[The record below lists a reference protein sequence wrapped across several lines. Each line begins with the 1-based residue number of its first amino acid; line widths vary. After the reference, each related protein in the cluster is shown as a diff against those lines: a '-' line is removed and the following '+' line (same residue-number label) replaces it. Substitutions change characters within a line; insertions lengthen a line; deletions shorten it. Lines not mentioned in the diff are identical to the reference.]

1 MSILQSCSFCGS
13 FTSNHICSLLYEKL
27 NKEQFNEKEEINE
40 NKEQFNENKE
50 QFNENKKENDEE
62 NKEMIQ
68 KLIDEYNNNEKINH
82 YLRWFQEVG
91 SINGIKADSFTY
103 LHAIFEVLDLSSGC
117 EDYGNLTDTCI
128 REAII
133 ENIKNRIEDERD
145 KVLDKLFQSI
155 CDQLNDTKMKENF
168 IKLSNKDE
176 NTVENEILNFI
187 DNHKYINFTN
197 YKKHNHITEITNHIK
212 KFL

>member
-13 FTSNHICSLLYEKL
+13 FTPNHICSLFNENKKE
-27 NKEQFNEKEEINE
+27 NKEQFNE
-40 NKEQFNENKE
+40 NKEINENKE

-62 NKEMIQ
+62 NKEMIR

-133 ENIKNRIEDERD
+133 KNIKNRIEDERD

-197 YKKHNHITEITNHIK
+197 YKKRNHITEITNHIK